1 VLVWLEEELD
11 DPEGQE
17 SQYTLQQPPVP
28 GSLTVFRSLG
38 ESGLV
43 MLRPWVLA
51 GGLTVEFEPPWEPAF
66 YVFRYQYA

>member
-1 VLVWLEEELD
+1 
-11 DPEGQE
+11 
-17 SQYTLQQPPVP
+17 
-28 GSLTVFRSLG
+28 
-38 ESGLV
+38 